1 MTESTQHTLDRVR
14 PPRVQITYDVE
25 IGNAIEMKE
34 LPFVMGI
41 IADLSGDRDPDKPL
55 KVFKDRKFTEVDR
68 DNLMD
73 IMADIK
79 PRVTFEAD
87 DMLSP
92 PAADGT
98 HPKINVLLQFSKMDD
113 FDPVSVLNQVP
124 STAAVYKSRTLLHD
138 LMSKVDGN
146 DVLVKLLAQI
156 LSDPKA
162 MGDVQKAV
170 AAGKAELDKAAAAA
184 APKK

>member
-1 MTESTQHTLDRVR
+1 MTESTQHKLDRVR

-25 IGNAIEMKE
+25 IGDAIEMRE

-55 KVFKDRKFTEVDR
+55 KIFKERKFTEIDR
-68 DNLMD
+68 DNFMD

-87 DMLSP
+87 DMLAP
-92 PAADGT
+92 LAADGT
-98 HPKINVLLQFSKMDD
+98 HPKMNVLLNFSNMDD
-113 FDPVSVLNQVP
+113 FDPVKIINQVP
-124 STAAVYKSRTLLHD
+124 ATAVIYKSRSLLHD
-138 LMSKVDGN
+138 LLSKVDGN
-146 DVLVKLLAQI
+146 DPLNKLLSQ
-156 LSDPKA
+156 LLTDPKA
-162 MGDVQKAV
+162 LGDVQKAV
-170 AAGKAELDKAAAAA
+170 AAGKAEIDKAAAEA

>member
-25 IGNAIEMKE
+25 IGDAIEMKE

-55 KVFKDRKFTEVDR
+55 KVFKDRKFTDVDR

-79 PRVTFEAD
+79 PRVTFQAAD
-87 DMLSP
+87 MMAP
-92 PAADGT
+92 PAKDGT
-98 HPKINVLLQFSKMDD
+98 QPQISVLLQFSNMDD
-113 FDPVSVLNQVP
+113 FDPVKIINQVP
-124 STAAVYKSRTLLHD
+124 TAAAVYQSRSRLHD
-138 LMSKVDGN
+138 LMSKIDGN
-146 DVLVKLLAQI
+146 DALVKLLAQM
-156 LSDPKA
+156 LSDGKTL
-162 MGDVQKAV
+162 GEVQKAV
-170 AAGKAELDKAAAAA
+170 AAGKAELDKAAAGTA
-184 APKK
+184 KK

>member
-1 MTESTQHTLDRVR
+1 MTESTQHKLDRVR

-25 IGNAIEMKE
+25 IGDAIEMKE

-41 IADLSGDRDPDKPL
+41 LADLSGDRDPDAPL
-55 KVFKDRKFTEVDR
+55 KPFKERKFTEVDR

-73 IMADIK
+73 IMADIN
-79 PRVTFEAD
+79 PRVTFQAD
-87 DMLSP
+87 DMIAP

-98 HPKINVLLQFSKMDD
+98 HPQTNVLLKFSNMDD
-113 FDPVSVLNQVP
+113 FDPVTILNQVP
-124 STAAVYKSRTLLHD
+124 QAAAIYKSRTLLHD

-146 DVLVKLLAQI
+146 DLLVDILNKMLA
-156 LSDPKA
+156 DPKA
-162 MGDVQKAV
+162 MGEVQKAV

-184 APKK
+184 AKK

>member
-25 IGNAIEMKE
+25 IGDAIEMRE

-41 IADLSGDRDPDKPL
+41 LADLSGDRDPDKPL
-55 KVFKDRKFTEVDR
+55 KVFKERKFTEVDR

-73 IMADIK
+73 VMSDIK
-79 PRVTFEAD
+79 PRVTFSAD
-87 DMLSP
+87 DVTV
-92 PAADGT
+92 PAAKDGT
-98 HPKINVLLQFSKMDD
+98 HPQINVLLQFSNMED
-113 FDPVSVLNQVP
+113 FDPVSIINQVP
-124 STAAVYKSRTLLHD
+124 TAAAIYKSRSLMHD

-146 DVLVKLLAQI
+146 DTLVKLPDQLLA
-156 LSDPKA
+156 DPKA

-170 AAGKAELDKAAAAA
+170 TAGKAAADKAAAAA